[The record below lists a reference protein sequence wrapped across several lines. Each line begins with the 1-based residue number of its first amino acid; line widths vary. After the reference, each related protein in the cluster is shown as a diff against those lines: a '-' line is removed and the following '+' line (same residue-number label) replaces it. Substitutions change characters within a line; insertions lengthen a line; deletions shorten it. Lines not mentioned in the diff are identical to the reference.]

1 MKMNDCRLVPGKV
14 VYWGDIVG
22 NIEDQTDLQE
32 IVEGYVTEDELEGKQ
47 DKLVSGENIKTIN
60 NISLLG
66 SGNIDIQG
74 GGGGGQENV
83 IEVVKVNGTALTV
96 TDKGVDVTV
105 PTQLSDVA
113 TEAQQAAANSGI
125 NATKRVAYDAL
136 VEATT
141 LAGYGITDAYT
152 KSEIDGKISSAV
164 HYKGSVDT
172 YAELPASPEVG
183 DMYNV
188 AQANP
193 AANVKAGD
201 NVAWN
206 GTSWDVL
213 AGVVDLSAYTTTAE
227 FKAMTDAQVDAL
239 LAD

>member
-1 MKMNDCRLVPGKV
+1 MADFPFVSHEN
-14 VYWGDIVG
+14 
-22 NIEDQTDLQE
+22 LQRFGAN
-32 IVEGYVTEDELEGKQ
+32 VKAKFATKQ
-47 DKLVSGENIKTIN
+47 DNIADLATIRSNAETGAGLKDKVDGLESGA
-60 NISLLG
+60 
-66 SGNIDIQG
+66 QV
-74 GGGGGQENV
+74 NV
-83 IEVVKVNGTALTV
+83 IESVKVNGTALTV

-206 GTSWDVL
+206 GTGWDVL